1 MDSRVSPVL
10 HHFHVRSRP
19 LRVDATIAFQYES
32 DYNRRCFP
40 DIVIGAIS

>member
-1 MDSRVSPVL
+1 MDSRVFPVL

-19 LRVDATIAFQYES
+19 LRVDAPIAFQYES

-40 DIVIGAIS
+40 RYYHWDN